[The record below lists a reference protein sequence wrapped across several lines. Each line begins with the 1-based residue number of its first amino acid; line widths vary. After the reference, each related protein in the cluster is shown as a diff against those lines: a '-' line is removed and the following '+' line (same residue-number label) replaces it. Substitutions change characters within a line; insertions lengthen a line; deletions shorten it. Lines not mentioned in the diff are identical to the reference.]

1 MKKLIAF
8 LICISLFLT
17 GCGNSGFWSASS
29 QKPASPTA
37 AETAPTTVA
46 TETSPEA
53 VTEASTETDGTQ
65 EESTSGGLSV
75 SAETAAALIESTL
88 KDSFENVS
96 VTCDGSTI
104 VIDIWQTG
112 IAYGVSEAVSGNS
125 ECIESWNTLVENMT
139 GLSSAALEMAKTIG
153 VQDASILLNI
163 KNDLNTENALL
174 TIFNDTVIY
183 DAVNSK

>member
-1 MKKLIAF
+1 MKKMIAF
-8 LICISLFLT
+8 LLCLCLVLS
-17 GCGNSGFWSASS
+17 GCGAS
-29 QKPASPTA
+29 TV
-37 AETAPTTVA
+37 ETQPETTEATPTTVA
-46 TETSPEA
+46 TEAP
-53 VTEASTETDGTQ
+53 TEAATEAPTEADGAQ
-65 EESTSGGLSV
+65 GEGTSGGFSV
-75 SAETAAALIESTL
+75 SAETAATLIESTL

-125 ECIESWNTLVENMT
+125 ECIESWNTLVENIT

>member
-1 MKKLIAF
+1 MTKMIAF

-17 GCGNSGFWSASS
+17 GCGAS
-29 QKPASPTA
+29 T
-37 AETAPTTVA
+37 AETQPETTEATPTTVA
-46 TETSPEA
+46 TEAP
-53 VTEASTETDGTQ
+53 TEAETEAPTETDGTQ
-65 EESTSGGLSV
+65 EESTSGEFSV
-75 SAETAAALIESTL
+75 SAETAAVLIESTL

-125 ECIESWNTLVENMT
+125 ECIESWNTLVENIT

>member
-8 LICISLFLT
+8 LICIAMFLT

-29 QKPASPTA
+29 QKPASTTA